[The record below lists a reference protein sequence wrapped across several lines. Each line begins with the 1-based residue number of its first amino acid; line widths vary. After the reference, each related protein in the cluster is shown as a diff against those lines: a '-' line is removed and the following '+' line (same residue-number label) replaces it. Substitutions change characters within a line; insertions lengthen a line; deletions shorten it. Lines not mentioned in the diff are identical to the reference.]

1 MQVPCRI
8 EMFGGLRVWQAD
20 TLHTRFRTQKA
31 ASLLAYLA
39 LHLHQSQ
46 PRERLLDLFWA
57 NRPIEVGRDNLSTT
71 LAQLRRQLEPVGV
84 AAGSVIQAD
93 RQQVW
98 LHSETV

>member
-1 MQVPCRI
+1 METRCRI
-8 EMFGGLRVWQAD
+8 EMFGGLRVWQGD
-20 TLHTRFRTQKA
+20 TQHTRFRTQKA

-57 NRPIEVGRDNLSTT
+57 DRPLETARDNLSTA

-84 AAGSVIQAD
+84 SSGSVLLAD
-93 RQQVW
+93 RLQVW
-98 LHSETV
+98 LN